1 MKKRVAGW
9 YRRMKIKDKL
19 FVFLSLIMAVSFL
32 FVYSGVQ
39 YAFHVYDE
47 QIYRKSSEVLRMSSE
62 RIEDELKKIED
73 VSYEIITDEQIQR
86 ILSMQNRDDTYD
98 QYQMK
103 QELWDQLAGYASD
116 EKYID
121 SIHVI
126 DARGS
131 EYSAGSSSSAVLN
144 SAGGISLIYLLI
156 RREPLNTMMK
166 PCLLKEQKPLTFV
179 PCAVRNFAA

>member
-1 MKKRVAGW
+1 
-9 YRRMKIKDKL
+9 
-19 FVFLSLIMAVSFL
+19 
-32 FVYSGVQ
+32 
-39 YAFHVYDE
+39 
-47 QIYRKSSEVLRMSSE
+47 MSSE

-103 QELWDQLAGYASD
+103 QELWDQMAEYASD

-121 SIHVI
+121 SIHLI

-131 EYSAGSSSSAVLN
+131 EYSAGSSSSDLWSKKRKRCLN
-144 SAGGISLIYLLI
+144 
-156 RREPLNTMMK
+156 EPKRKMA
-166 PCLLKEQKPLTFV
+166 EIFG
-179 PCAVRNFAA
+179 

>member
-1 MKKRVAGW
+1 MKGRVAGW

-103 QELWDQLAGYASD
+103 QELWDQLAQYAGD

-121 SIHVI
+121 SIHLI

-131 EYSAGSSSSAVLN
+131 EYSAGSSSSDL
-144 SAGGISLIYLLI
+144 
-156 RREPLNTMMK
+156 MK
-166 PCLLKEQKPLTFV
+166 QQQEEVFERAKAQKAEIFG
-179 PCAVRNFAA
+179 